1 MSEIEEILSQVPMDQ
16 VAAVLGV
23 DRSEAEEVTRTAIPA
38 LLGGMQANA
47 ADPDGAASLMNA
59 VEQHDTTALGAD
71 LDQIDTQDGERI
83 VHNVFGEQT
92 PDVMARLGGATP
104 GEGSSLIQKLLPI
117 IAPIVMAY
125 LAKKLQGATGGGT
138 AAATDD
144 PIGGLG
150 GMLGGAG
157 GAGAG
162 GLGDVLGGAPEVPP
176 GGGATG
182 SGGSA
187 QGGGSA
193 TSSARSWA
201 VPAGRRPSPGRPPAR
216 AGSAT
221 CWAASS
227 AVSSAAASAS
237 QRAPVRAC
245 RRARDR
251 ILLRAIWS
259 AQSATADQAFR
270 FQPEA
275 VRSFDAGNGAKLGT
289 ASGWKR
295 KAVRG

>member
-23 DRSEAEEVTRTAIPA
+23 DQSEAEEVTRTAIPA

-144 PIGGLG
+144 PMGGLG

-162 GLGDVLGGAPEVPP
+162 GLGDVLGSVLPQREVPP

-182 SGGSA
+182 SSGSA
-187 QGGGSA
+187 QGGGIGDILGQ
-193 TSSARSWA
+193 
-201 VPAGRRPSPGRPPAR
+201 VLGGAGGAQTQPGTPT
-216 AGSAT
+216 G
-221 CWAASS
+221 
-227 AVSSAAASAS
+227 
-237 QRAPVRAC
+237 QGGIG
-245 RRARDR
+245 D
-251 ILLRAIWS
+251 LLGG
-259 AQSATADQAFR
+259 
-270 FQPEA
+270 
-275 VRSFDAGNGAKLGT
+275 VLG
-289 ASGWKR
+289 GLLGGGKR
-295 KAVRG
+295 

>member
-104 GEGSSLIQKLLPI
+104 GEGSSLIQKVLPI

-138 AAATDD
+138 AAAADD
-144 PIGGLG
+144 PMGGLG

-162 GLGDVLGGAPEVPP
+162 GLGDVLGSVLGR
-176 GGGATG
+176 GGATG
-182 SGGSA
+182 RAGSA
-187 QGGGSA
+187 QGGGI
-193 TSSARSWA
+193 RDILGQ
-201 VPAGRRPSPGRPPAR
+201 VLGGAGGAQTQPGTPT
-216 AGSAT
+216 G
-221 CWAASS
+221 
-227 AVSSAAASAS
+227 
-237 QRAPVRAC
+237 QGGIG
-245 RRARDR
+245 D
-251 ILLRAIWS
+251 LLGG
-259 AQSATADQAFR
+259 
-270 FQPEA
+270 
-275 VRSFDAGNGAKLGT
+275 VLG
-289 ASGWKR
+289 GLLGGGKR
-295 KAVRG
+295 

>member
-23 DRSEAEEVTRTAIPA
+23 DQSEAEEVTRTAIPA

-144 PIGGLG
+144 PMGGLG

-157 GAGAG
+157 GAGSG
-162 GLGDVLGGAPEVPP
+162 GLGDVLGSVLPQGRYPQAAGPP
-176 GGGATG
+176 GRAGRLRA
-182 SGGSA
+182 A
-187 QGGGSA
+187 GSA
-193 TSSARSWA
+193 TSSVRSWA
-201 VPAGRRPSPGRPPAR
+201 VRAGRRPSPGRPPAR

-227 AVSSAAASAS
+227 ADCSAAASAS
-237 QRAPVRAC
+237 RRPPFRRTPTQVRDAAREAAAAQVRLTRPRPRSTRVRRPSPARCGRSQRPGQR
-245 RRARDR
+245 
-251 ILLRAIWS
+251 
-259 AQSATADQAFR
+259 
-270 FQPEA
+270 
-275 VRSFDAGNGAKLGT
+275 
-289 ASGWKR
+289 
-295 KAVRG
+295 VRG

>member
-1 MSEIEEILSQVPMDQ
+1 MSEIDEILSQVPMDQ

-23 DRSEAEEVTRTAIPA
+23 DQSEAEEVTRTAIPA

-47 ADPDGAASLMNA
+47 ADPDGAASLLNA

-138 AAATDD
+138 AAAADD
-144 PIGGLG
+144 PMGGLG

-162 GLGDVLGGAPEVPP
+162 GLGDVLGGML

-187 QGGGSA
+187 QGGIGDILGQ
-193 TSSARSWA
+193 
-201 VPAGRRPSPGRPPAR
+201 VLGGAGGAQTQPGTPT
-216 AGSAT
+216 G
-221 CWAASS
+221 
-227 AVSSAAASAS
+227 
-237 QRAPVRAC
+237 QGGIG
-245 RRARDR
+245 D
-251 ILLRAIWS
+251 LLGG
-259 AQSATADQAFR
+259 
-270 FQPEA
+270 
-275 VRSFDAGNGAKLGT
+275 VLG
-289 ASGWKR
+289 GLLGGGKR
-295 KAVRG
+295 